1 MDIKTGNNEFY
12 VEDQQGDKAAQI
24 TFFEE
29 KDDEIVIDHTEVA
42 EDLRGQ
48 SIGYQLVEHVVEKAR
63 AENKKIIPQC
73 PYAEKQ
79 LKDNDEFHDILA

>member
-1 MDIKTGNNEFY
+1 MDVKRGNNEFY
-12 VEDQQGDKAAQI
+12 VEDQQGTKAAQI
-24 TFFEE
+24 TYFEQ
-29 KDDEIVIDHTEVA
+29 KDGEIVIDHTEVA

-48 SIGYQLVEHVVEKAR
+48 GVGYQLVEHVVEKAR

-79 LKDNDEFHDILA
+79 LKDNEEFHNVLA